1 MRTRHRKLIHYGITE
16 ARGQELLKLAA
27 QENNWD
33 LVCRAAELSNS
44 FLSSYLVKSLQEGI
58 GYDKVFGQRYF
69 YPCTKADFY
78 GYRRKTL
85 AMFDRLLAEEGGA
98 TNGQLS

>member
-44 FLSSYLVKSLQEGI
+44 FLSPYLVKSLQQEI
-58 GYDKVFGQRYF
+58 GYDKVFGKRYF

-85 AMFDRLLAEEGGA
+85 AILDRLLAEDGGV
-98 TNGQLS
+98 TDGQLS